1 MIRTAKVG
9 VASWNRGETTDTAV
23 KIGKK
28 CRKMITLV
36 NTFARHNV
44 LFDKEG
50 ENAFERS
57 DKSSMRIATDC
68 FRNKSFYADYI
79 LLKHWNIA
87 FAIHVL
93 RYLIRLQI
101 WRKIEGAA
109 ITSCQHAVFTVAFI
123 NCDHCERSVFPTW
136 LFSSRRIS
144 SRITKVNYYCRLID
158 NISSLIIQLRTVLAI
173 RRSRRLFLPR
183 HLPVF
188 IVEYY
193 LVRSCFEAKNR
204 RLIGVAHSTFEKV
217 VIFEK

>member
-9 VASWNRGETTDTAV
+9 VASWNRGETIDTAV
-23 KIGKK
+23 KINKK

-36 NTFARHNV
+36 NTFAGDNN

-50 ENAFERS
+50 ENAFQRF
-57 DKSSMRIATDC
+57 DKSSMPIATDC

-79 LLKHWNIA
+79 PVKHRNIA
-87 FAIHVL
+87 LAIHVL
-93 RYLIRLQI
+93 GYLIRLQI

-109 ITSCQHAVFTVAFI
+109 ITSCRHAVFTVAFI

-158 NISSLIIQLRTVLAI
+158 NISSLIIQLQTVLTI
-173 RRSRRLFLPR
+173 RRSRRLFCR
-183 HLPVF
+183 D
-188 IVEYY
+188 IY
-193 LVRSCFEAKNR
+193 LFLSSNT
-204 RLIGVAHSTFEKV
+204 I
-217 VIFEK
+217 